1 MINMKYP
8 HICARAAHGLGY
20 GLRVGHQDG
29 YHAWEDIH
37 LLIVEQ
43 MSIKNSLNIKEVFQW
58 HHHLFL
64 VEYLK
69 REEQEPFNKKS
80 YYLNKWHIQQFD
92 MALQPN
98 VPMNNF

>member
-69 REEQEPFNKKS
+69 KEEQESLSTKRVTTSTNG
-80 YYLNKWHIQQFD
+80 IQQFD

-98 VPMNNF
+98 VPMNYF

>member
-1 MINMKYP
+1 VHNLNHIIVSQHGIYTHTKILTENNLDKHTADRMINMKYP

-29 YHAWEDIH
+29 YHGRHIH

-58 HHHLFL
+58 HHHLL
-64 VEYLK
+64 VKYLK
-69 REEQEPFNKKS
+69 REE
-80 YYLNKWHIQQFD
+80 
-92 MALQPN
+92 
-98 VPMNNF
+98 